1 VLLFPF
7 MPAKATQMW
16 AQLGLAGTP
25 EVHWPDEL
33 VWGRLGAGTQTN
45 PGEPL
50 FPRIEPDVP

>member
-1 VLLFPF
+1 

-16 AQLGLAGTP
+16 EQLGLAGTP
-25 EVHWPDEL
+25 EVSWPDEL

-50 FPRIEPDVP
+50 FPRLEADVP